1 MKVKI
6 FIPFDLATNDDAYP
20 EVITSVS
27 PLCIERLVSD
37 RSFEKIFNRTIGGKN
52 GLARVV

>member
-1 MKVKI
+1 VKVKI
-6 FIPFDLATNDDAYP
+6 FIPFNLATNDDAYP

-27 PLCIERLVSD
+27 PLCIDRLVSD
-37 RSFEKIFNRTIGGKN
+37 RSFEKTFNGVIRGKD

>member
-1 MKVKI
+1 MKLKI
-6 FIPFDLATNDDAYP
+6 FIPENP
-20 EVITSVS
+20 EEKIEVIGTTVS
-27 PLCIERLVSD
+27 PLCIERLISD